1 MKAWSLSGWIL
12 GISEQVK
19 ETIGRTVIASD
30 FKVTGSRVCWE
41 ESQMS
46 LLKNWAKA
54 GESQVPAPGCQ
65 VLSSSWFHSLELL
78 VKWGSERLPRVT
90 HTHAGC
96 AHTWA
101 RNTKDAY
108 MHEMC
113 THAICLLRLMGR
125 DPSTWHWSDP
135 GSPASSPLL
144 LTSSILALLPGVG
157 TGLVLANEIT

>member
-125 DPSTWHWSDP
+125 ESLHLALVRSWLTSLQ
-135 GSPASSPLL
+135 SSSPDQQHLSSL
-144 LTSSILALLPGVG
+144 ARGWDRTSPGQ
-157 TGLVLANEIT
+157 